1 MSEGL
6 SEESG
11 GHRPGSLGGMERDE
25 WCQQTEPGFK
35 GNGKKEESSLPPGY
49 SCGGGGRGGGLSWN
63 RGFRGHW
70 KSSGMRAAVGA
81 GVREDRSSLAVQLWE
96 EVQRCPYWSRLALPH
111 CGCSVLMCSFGGL
124 WNKL

>member
-49 SCGGGGRGGGLSWN
+49 SCGGGVGGGACH
-63 RGFRGHW
+63 GT
-70 KSSGMRAAVGA
+70 
-81 GVREDRSSLAVQLWE
+81 
-96 EVQRCPYWSRLALPH
+96 EVSEGTGKALE
-111 CGCSVLMCSFGGL
+111 
-124 WNKL
+124 